1 MPLIKTELK
10 HNIIMNNHKYI
21 AKFYDF
27 TVTKDNFIKGE
38 DPENTG
44 WYFVPIDT
52 IAFNTL
58 KELKELLGEHFD
70 NNDFYIMHNEDN
82 RYDVQWTASDR
93 DGYLAPTEEE
103 WEKFKNN
110 EIDLYACV
118 MQIEIYRIE
127 KVTEDTFSEEL
138 D

>member
-1 MPLIKTELK
+1 
-10 HNIIMNNHKYI
+10 MNNHKYI
-21 AKFYDF
+21 AKFYDY
-27 TVTKDNFIKGE
+27 TVTKDNYTEGE
-38 DPENTG
+38 DPSNTG

-52 IAFNTL
+52 TISFNTL
-58 KELKELLGEHFD
+58 KELKQILGEHFD

-82 RYDVQWTASDR
+82 RYDVQWTASDQ
-93 DGYLAPTEEE
+93 DGFLAPTKEE

-127 KVTEDTFSEEL
+127 KVTEDAFNEEL

>member
-1 MPLIKTELK
+1 MLSIKIELDYI
-10 HNIIMNNHKYI
+10 IIMNNHKYI
-21 AKFYDF
+21 AKFYDY
-27 TVTKDNFIKGE
+27 TVTKDNFTEGE
-38 DPENTG
+38 DPKNTG

-70 NNDFYIMHNEDN
+70 KNDFYIMHNEDN

-93 DGYLAPTEEE
+93 DGFLAPTEEE
-103 WEKFKNN
+103 REKFKNN
-110 EIDLYACV
+110 EIDLYACA

-127 KVTEDTFSEEL
+127 KVAENAFNEEL

>member
-1 MPLIKTELK
+1 
-10 HNIIMNNHKYI
+10 MNNNKYI
-21 AKFYDF
+21 AKLFDY

-38 DPENTG
+38 DPRNSG

-52 IAFNTL
+52 IISFNTL
-58 KELKELLGEHFD
+58 KELKEILGEHFD
-70 NNDFYIMHNEDN
+70 KNDFYIMHNEDN

-93 DGYLAPTEEE
+93 DGFLAPTEEE

>member
-1 MPLIKTELK
+1 
-10 HNIIMNNHKYI
+10 MNNHKYI
-21 AKFYDF
+21 AKFHDY
-27 TVTKDNFIKGE
+27 TVTKDNFVEGE
-38 DPENTG
+38 DPGYTE
-44 WYFVPIDT
+44 WYDT
-52 IAFNTL
+52 SVNIASFNTL
-58 KELKELLGEHFD
+58 KELKEILGEHFD

-82 RYDVQWTASDR
+82 RYDVQWTASDS
-93 DGYLAPTEEE
+93 DGILAPTKEE

-127 KVTEDTFSEEL
+127 KVTEDTFNEEL

>member
-1 MPLIKTELK
+1 MPSIKIELGYI
-10 HNIIMNNHKYI
+10 IIMNNSKYI
-21 AKFYDF
+21 AKFYDY
-27 TVTKDNFIKGE
+27 TVTKDNFVEGE
-38 DPENTG
+38 DPGTTG
-44 WYFVPIDT
+44 WYDTPVNT

-58 KELKELLGEHFD
+58 KELKEILGEHFD
-70 NNDFYIMHNEDN
+70 KNDFYIMHNEDN
-82 RYDVQWTASDR
+82 RYDVQWTANDK
-93 DGYLAPTEEE
+93 DGYLAPTKEE

>member
-1 MPLIKTELK
+1 
-10 HNIIMNNHKYI
+10 MNDNKYI
-21 AKFYDF
+21 AKFYDY
-27 TVTKDNFIKGE
+27 TVTKDNFVEGE
-38 DPENTG
+38 DPSNTA
-44 WYFVPIDT
+44 WYTTSDYT

-58 KELKELLGEHFD
+58 KEFKEILGKYFD

-93 DGYLAPTEEE
+93 DGILAPTKEE

-118 MQIEIYRIE
+118 MQIDIYRIE

>member
-1 MPLIKTELK
+1 
-10 HNIIMNNHKYI
+10 MNNNKYI
-21 AKFYDF
+21 AKFYDY
-27 TVTKDNFIKGE
+27 TVTKDNYIEGE
-38 DPENTG
+38 DPGNTE
-44 WYFVPIDT
+44 WYTAPVNT
-52 IAFNTL
+52 ITFNTL
-58 KELKELLGEHFD
+58 KELKEILGEHFD

-82 RYDVQWTASDR
+82 RYDVQWTASDQ
-93 DGYLAPTEEE
+93 DGILAPTKEE

-127 KVTEDTFSEEL
+127 KVTEDTFNEEL